1 MPPARFGAA
10 LLAISGGL
18 FAHLG
23 TVYLT
28 TGHLTTGHLGTG
40 HLGTRPTLALTR
52 VSTDPFTNLGSQ
64 HATEVEPDVFAFGGT
79 VVGAYQAGRFST
91 GGASDVG
98 WATSANGGS
107 SWQHGML
114 PGVTKNLGGGPRAR
128 ASDPSVV
135 YDAKYRTWM
144 ITTLGVTNQGIGV
157 GVSVS
162 RSADGLHWRKPVVAF
177 VNTRKFYDKE
187 WITCDNHVAS
197 SHYGNCYIEADIA
210 SEADTVIMSTSR
222 NGGASWSTP
231 ISPSGSPIGLGGQP
245 LVQPDGAVIVPFF
258 GINAIKV
265 FSSADG
271 GTSWSRTTPI
281 AQIHLHEVA
290 GDMRSGDRLPSA
302 AMDATG
308 TIYLAWQDC
317 RFRAHCSANDIVFS
331 TSANGVTWSRVRRVP
346 IDATTSGVDHFIPGI
361 GVDPATSGPTAKV
374 GLYYYFFPRARC
386 STATCKL
393 EVGYISSANGG
404 TTWNAAATVAGPM
417 KVSQI
422 ASTDQGNMVGDY
434 IATAV
439 VHGKALSIFAVGKAA
454 AAGRQFNEAMYTA
467 GGLPITGGT
476 AKAATGPV
484 MSRAH
489 QIASSGVIYV

>member
-1 MPPARFGAA
+1 MSAIVPPARFGAA

-18 FAHLG
+18 FALPT
-23 TVYLT
+23 TV
-28 TGHLTTGHLGTG
+28 H
-40 HLGTRPTLALTR
+40 PTLALTR
-52 VSTDPFTNLGSQ
+52 VSTDPFTNPGSQ

-91 GGASDVG
+91 GGASDIG
-98 WATSANGGS
+98 WATSANGGN

-114 PGVTKNLGGGPRAR
+114 PGVTKNLGGGPRTR

-135 YDAKYRTWM
+135 YDAKHRTWM

-197 SHYGNCYIEADIA
+197 PHYGNCYIEADIA
-210 SEADTVIMSTSR
+210 SEADTVIMITSR

-231 ISPSGSPIGLGGQP
+231 ISPSGSPTGLGGQP
-245 LVQPDGAVIVPFF
+245 LVQPDGDVIVPFF

-271 GTSWSRTTPI
+271 GTSWSKATPI
-281 AQIHLHEVA
+281 AQIHFHKVA

-308 TIYLAWQDC
+308 TTYLAWQDC

-331 TSANGVTWSRVRRVP
+331 TSANGVTWSHVRRVP

-361 GVDPATSGPTAKV
+361 GVDPATSGTTAKV
-374 GLYYYFFPRARC
+374 GLYYYFFSRARC
-386 STATCKL
+386 SAATCKL

-404 TTWNAAATVAGPM
+404 STWNAPSTVAGPM

-439 VHGKALSIFAVGKAA
+439 MHGKALSIFAVGKAA
-454 AAGRQFNEAMYTA
+454 AADRQFNEAMYTA
-467 GGLPITGGT
+467 GGLAITGGT

-489 QIASSGVIYV
+489 QIAGSGVIHV